1 MVRLQTSAR
10 THNCNTSSFSISGI
24 SHFGHYLPG
33 FLLTPSYTP
42 TWTTVNHNEVSNALN
57 LPPFLTASYSVP
69 FAPLSRLN
77 PRSIIIITSLHSPHL
92 PAVSPT
98 LSYSMA
104 KPATRVTAS
113 TSGSLPATVQPKSE
127 ARKQT
132 ATLGGLTVNF
142 KTRKPTGGSSE
153 SNAAATLHFL
163 THSVLNK

>member
-10 THNCNTSSFSISGI
+10 TYKCNTSSFSISCI

-42 TWTTVNHNEVSNALN
+42 TSTTVNHTEVSNSLN
-57 LPPFLTASYSVP
+57 LPPFLPASYSVSC
-69 FAPLSRLN
+69 APLSRLN
-77 PRSIIIITSLHSPHL
+77 SRSIIIITSLHAPHL

-104 KPATRVTAS
+104 KLATPVTAN
-113 TSGSLPATVQPKSE
+113 TSGSLPATMQPNSE

-142 KTRKPTGGSSE
+142 KTE
-153 SNAAATLHFL
+153 SPRVDPQVSPMQQPCCISLHIQF
-163 THSVLNK
+163 